1 MNINWVYDLD
11 FTLYQME
18 KNQKFNYENLNY
30 NPKLNNNLKSLK
42 GKKVLFTN
50 GNLLHTLTCI
60 RKMKLEGI
68 FHKVS
73 CRELTGFK
81 PEISSYMRLFKIAN
95 IKMEEKTIF
104 FEDTVDNLLMAKNLG
119 WITVFISPNINI
131 RINVKRKF
139 KNIDYV
145 FSNIIEA
152 TNYFLNKQNNKII

>member
-1 MNINWVYDLD
+1 
-11 FTLYQME
+11 
-18 KNQKFNYENLNY
+18 
-30 NPKLNNNLKSLK
+30 
-42 GKKVLFTN
+42 
-50 GNLLHTLTCI
+50 
-60 RKMKLEGI
+60 MKLEGI

-81 PEISSYMRLFKIAN
+81 PDISSYMRLFKIAN